1 MKREYWINVK
11 HVDNRLVIFLNGET
25 IWDSGIVHEDPEMNH
40 FINITSNLQEHP
52 EYKSELIFE
61 GFNDTYSSNGDTP
74 EFNPWHFQYRVF
86 ERTTDEAGK
95 LVSEEDILEPF
106 NQKHFSNPN
115 IRAINNCYE
124 IINKDNRFKVA
135 SNSLSQHFVS

>member
-1 MKREYWINVK
+1 M
-11 HVDNRLVIFLNGET
+11 
-25 IWDSGIVHEDPEMNH
+25 
-40 FINITSNLQEHP
+40 QEHP
-52 EYKSELIFE
+52 EYQSELIFE
-61 GFNDTYSSNGDTP
+61 GFNDTYSSNGDAP

-86 ERTTDEAGK
+86 ERTTDESGK